1 MSNIQQVR
9 YSPAQ
14 IAKAIGQYR
23 PNEDQEKVITAP
35 VDQPMMVIAG
45 AGAGKTATMAFR
57 VVYLVANGLV
67 APDRVLGLTFSNK
80 ADAELGSRL
89 TDNLQVLAANP
100 DFSEVAEVLTDPE
113 TGGTILPV
121 TSTYNAFANQIVR
134 QYGSRLGISPACIL
148 LDEARRWQI
157 MYEIV
162 STWPGDLTTDSGI
175 ATTVSRALAIG
186 SQVRDQL
193 LDIAQV
199 RAGLAQMRELYSL
212 GRPKGRSQKPNAN
225 MQKFLDSLTHRGE
238 LLDIFASYEEYK
250 KENGYLEYADQIYY
264 AAMLVARFPDIRGT
278 LRQRYDVIL
287 LDEFQDTSVA
297 QLRLFST
304 IFAGKGAMAVG
315 DPNQAIYDWRGASEL
330 SMQNFLTE
338 FGVPPEEMTSHIQDM
353 PVTYRNREA
362 ILEAANQVVAPL
374 SKLAAGEKA
383 QQVEQQ
389 IRSLIQVPNP
399 EYGFDPAPSPE
410 VFAAPASSVKAKE
423 LVTCPQKR
431 DDPGKVHLYFAQDCE
446 EEAELVADFFAE
458 RWGERD
464 KIALK
469 NKQLPP
475 QKQESLP
482 TGAILLRKHSQG
494 PVITQALRRRGLP
507 VEITGVAGL
516 IYDPAVA
523 DVIAALQVSAD
534 AGQGDYLM
542 RLIIGCGVSPAD
554 IDLLW
559 RWARHL
565 ANPDDIPDINP
576 QAFLMDALDNL
587 PEAGWTSA
595 GAGSGFSAEAHRRLS
610 ILRAQL
616 ATVRRHI
623 HDPLG
628 LLVQRTIFALG
639 LDLDVKIRPDG
650 GVSERCLAS
659 FVKIAREYEATGVSA
674 NLHSFLDWLRLADE
688 QGSGLDMP
696 LQEPNPNA
704 IQLMTIHAAKG
715 LEWTWVAI
723 PGLDESRTHQGNLPK
738 APFKA
743 GNGKCS
749 ESSWITDVAM
759 IPYDL
764 RPDKEVLPTIER
776 GLEESGYDFEGE
788 AYSDNPKVLESY
800 KCALGFTSQLADR
813 RLAYVAFTRAESE
826 LLIGGSAHTATAV
839 TERVPSQFLVEIDST
854 GKMRELRNREPAGD
868 GDEWTPVP
876 SEILWPTSPSVQL
889 SRLSNAANELR
900 TLIDNAHSDSLLH
913 SLLSAKD
920 TEEIL
925 ALADSHSPWM
935 QQAVQLIRDEQT
947 EKEIRGQVELPI
959 SSGVTRARRLQEDP
973 AGFALSQR
981 RPLPEFPTGG
991 ATLGTLF
998 HEWVDQELRGS
1009 VYSLPQDLDTGLAK
1023 SLRRLQQKWKSGTV
1037 HPDRGWEYLESEIE
1051 FAAPLATKLVARI
1064 DAIMRNP
1071 ATGKPA
1077 IIDWKTDS
1085 LIFDSSG
1092 KIAAESEEKVANYMR
1107 QINTYRLVYAD
1118 SLGLRLEDVE
1128 AALYFVRYDLL
1139 CHLDDWS
1146 ERLNLPQ
1153 KLEELFPELI

>member
-1 MSNIQQVR
+1 MSDTPNIR

-14 IAKAIGQYR
+14 IAAAIGQYS

-35 VDQPMMVIAG
+35 VDQPMMAIAG

-80 ADAELGSRL
+80 ADAELASRL
-89 TDNLQVLAANP
+89 RDNLQVLAANP

-134 QYGSRLGISPACIL
+134 QYGSRLGISPASML

-162 STWPGDLTTDSGI
+162 STWPGDLTTDKTV
-175 ATTVSRALAIG
+175 ATTAGRALAIG

-193 LDIAQV
+193 LDIAKV
-199 RAGLAQMRELYSL
+199 RAGLKQMRELYSL
-212 GRPKGRSQKPNAN
+212 GKPKGRSQKPNAK
-225 MQKFLDSLTHRGE
+225 MQEFLDSLTHRSE
-238 LLDIFASYEEYK
+238 LLNIFESYEEYK

-264 AAMLVARFPDIRGT
+264 AAMLVSRFPDIRGA

-297 QLRLFST
+297 QLKLFST
-304 IFAGKGAMAVG
+304 IFTGKGAMAVG

-338 FGVPPEEMTSHIQDM
+338 FGVAPQEMANHIQDM
-353 PVTYRNREA
+353 PVTYRNREEV
-362 ILEAANQVVAPL
+362 LKVANQVVLPL
-374 SKLAAGEKA
+374 SKLADGESA

-389 IRSLIQVPNP
+389 IRFLTQVPNP
-399 EYGFDPAPSPE
+399 EYKLDPAPAPD

-423 LVTCPQKR
+423 LLTCPQKR
-431 DDPGKVHLYFAQDCE
+431 DEAGKVHLYFAKDCE

-458 RWGERD
+458 RWRKRD
-464 KIALK
+464 EIALK

-482 TGAILLRKHSQG
+482 TGAVLLRKHSQG
-494 PVITQALRRRGLP
+494 PLITQALRRRGLP
-507 VEITGVAGL
+507 VEVTGVAGL

-542 RLIIGCGVSPAD
+542 RLITGCGISPAD

-565 ANPDDIPDINP
+565 ANPEDNPDINP
-576 QAFLMDALDNL
+576 QAFLMDALDKL
-587 PEAGWTSA
+587 PEVGWTCP
-595 GAGSGFSAEAHRRLS
+595 GAGSAFSAEAHRRLS
-610 ILRAQL
+610 ILRTQL

-628 LLVQRTIFALG
+628 LLVQRTIFALR

-650 GVSERCLAS
+650 GVSERCLES
-659 FVKIAREYEATGVSA
+659 FVKIAREYESSGVSA

-696 LQEPNPNA
+696 LQEPDPNA

-776 GLEESGYDFEGE
+776 GLEKSGYDFAEQ
-788 AYSDNPKVLESY
+788 AYSDNPKVIESY

-826 LLIGGSAHTATAV
+826 LLIGGSAHTATTS
-839 TERVPSQFLVEIDST
+839 TERVPSQFLVEIDSS
-854 GKMRELRNREPAGD
+854 GKMRELRNREPAED
-868 GDEWTPVP
+868 DDWMPVP
-876 SEILWPTSPSVQL
+876 SEVLWPTPPSVQL
-889 SRLSNAANELR
+889 SRLSSAANELR
-900 TLIDNAHSDSLLH
+900 TLIGGAQDDRWLH
-913 SLLSAKD
+913 SLLSAED
-920 TEEIL
+920 PEELLTI
-925 ALADSHSPWM
+925 AAKHSDWM
-935 QQAVQLIRDEQT
+935 LQAVQLTRDEQA
-947 EKEIRGQVELPI
+947 EKEKQGQVELPV
-959 SSGVTRARRLQEDP
+959 SSGVTRARKLQEDP
-973 AGFALSQR
+973 EGFALSQR
-981 RPLPEFPTGG
+981 RPLPAFPSGG
-991 ATLGTLF
+991 ATVGTLF
-998 HEWVDQELRGS
+998 HQWVDQELRGC
-1009 VYSLPQDLDTGLAK
+1009 VYSVPQDLDKGLLK
-1023 SLRRLQQKWKSGTV
+1023 SLQRLQQKWKSGIV

-1051 FAAPLATKLVARI
+1051 FAAPMATKLVARI

-1071 ATGKPA
+1071 ATGKPT
-1077 IIDWKTDS
+1077 IIDWKTDA
-1085 LIFDSSG
+1085 LTFDSSG
-1092 KIAAESEEKVANYMR
+1092 NISAEHEDAVANYMR

-1118 SLGLRLEDVE
+1118 SLGLNLEEVE
-1128 AALYFVRYDLL
+1128 AALYFVRYDLV
-1139 CHLDDWS
+1139 CNLDEWS
-1146 ERLNLPQ
+1146 ERLSLPQ
-1153 KLEELFPELI
+1153 KLEELFPHLV